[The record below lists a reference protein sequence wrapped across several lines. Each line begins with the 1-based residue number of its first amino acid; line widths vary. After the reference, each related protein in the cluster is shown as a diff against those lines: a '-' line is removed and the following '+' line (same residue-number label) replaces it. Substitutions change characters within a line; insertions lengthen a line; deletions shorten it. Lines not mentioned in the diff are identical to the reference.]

1 VEHTD
6 YRIGRMP
13 GEPCGAPC
21 VACDAAYRADRAA
34 ELMSLAYARIDRRAH
49 GTDRHLVSQAFAL
62 AANLYAIASGSATRW
77 VVAR

>member
-1 VEHTD
+1 VDTYDPWAERWTVAQEQA
-6 YRIGRMP
+6 GR
-13 GEPCGAPC
+13 
-21 VACDAAYRADRAA
+21 RADRAA
-34 ELMSLAYARIDRRAH
+34 ELMSRAYARIDRRAH